1 MQPKLE
7 EAMKNIKGLLYAMVS
22 SGTFGLIGLFSTP
35 LKTEGLDEYSIL
47 FYRFFFSAIIIGTI
61 CAIRKESI
69 KIPKELRIKLLT
81 LGILYASSAFFFLY
95 SFNYLPTGV
104 STTMHFM
111 YPIVV
116 SMMMAIFFKEKKSM
130 VIFLATMLSIFG
142 VVMLCWTDG
151 VVIRPMGVLIVVT
164 SVFSYSFY
172 IISVNKSKAGRL
184 NAEVLTFYVM
194 TIGAVIFMIIALVT
208 PKGLQMITS
217 VPAFTRLLLLAL
229 LCTVLSGFT
238 LILAIKMI
246 GSTITSI
253 LGSME
258 PLVALIVGVFYFGEK
273 FDLFSLIGISTIFTA
288 VILVIIKSSKRIDA
302 KAVPPQDKIL

>member
-1 MQPKLE
+1 
-7 EAMKNIKGLLYAMVS
+7 MKSIKGVLFAMVS

-35 LKTEGLDEYSIL
+35 LKAEGLDEFSIL
-47 FYRFFFSAIIIGTI
+47 FYRFFFSALIIGLI
-61 CAIRKESI
+61 CLLRKESLR
-69 KIPKELRIKLLT
+69 IPKELRLKLFI

-111 YPIVV
+111 YPIIV
-116 SMMMAIFFKEKKSM
+116 SMMMALFFKEKKSM
-130 VIFLATMLSIFG
+130 VTFIATILSVFG

-151 VVIRPMGVLIVVT
+151 VVIRPMGVLIVLT

-184 NAEVLTFYVM
+184 NAEILTFYVM
-194 TIGAVIFMIIALVT
+194 TIGAVVFLIVAMVT
-208 PKGLQMITS
+208 PKGLQGIS
-217 VPAFTRLLLLAL
+217 NIPSLIRLLLLAF

-238 LILAIKMI
+238 LILAIKLI

-258 PLVALIVGVFYFGEK
+258 PLVALVVGVFYFGEH
-273 FDLFSLIGISTIFTA
+273 FDWFSLTGICTIFGA
-288 VILVIIKSSKRIDA
+288 VVLVIMKSAKKIDA
-302 KAVPPQDKIL
+302 KTVPPQDKIL

>member
-1 MQPKLE
+1 MR
-7 EAMKNIKGLLYAMVS
+7 NIKGVVFAMIS

-35 LKTEGLDEYSIL
+35 IKQEGLDEFSIL
-47 FYRFFFSAIIIGTI
+47 FYRFFFSALIIGVI
-61 CAIRKESI
+61 CLIRKESLQV
-69 KIPKELRIKLLT
+69 PKELRMKLLT
-81 LGILYASSAFFFLY
+81 LGMLYASSAFFFLF

-116 SMMMAIFFKEKKSM
+116 SMMMALLFKEKKSM
-130 VIFLATMLSIFG
+130 VIFFATILSVFG

-151 VVIRPMGVLIVVT
+151 VVIKPLGVLIVIA
-164 SVFSYSFY
+164 SVLSYSFY

-194 TIGAVIFMIIALVT
+194 SVGAVDFLFIAMVT
-208 PKGLQMITS
+208 PKGLQIIPSTPS
-217 VPAFTRLLLLAL
+217 FIRLLLLAF

-238 LILAIKMI
+238 LILAIKLI

-258 PLVALIVGVFYFGEK
+258 PLVALVVGVFYFGEK
-273 FDLFSLIGISTIFTA
+273 FDLFSLLGITTIFGS
-288 VILVIIKSSKRIDA
+288 VILVIVKSAKKIDA
-302 KAVPPQDKIL
+302 KAAPPQNKIL

>member
-1 MQPKLE
+1 
-7 EAMKNIKGLLYAMVS
+7 MKSIKGVLFAMVS

-35 LKTEGLDEYSIL
+35 LKAEGLDEFSIL
-47 FYRFFFSAIIIGTI
+47 FYRFFFSAIIIGLI
-61 CAIRKESI
+61 CLVRKESL
-69 KIPKELRIKLLT
+69 KIPKELRLKLFT
-81 LGILYASSAFFFLY
+81 LGLLYASSAFFFLY

-111 YPIVV
+111 YPIIV
-116 SMMMAIFFKEKKSM
+116 SMMMALFFKEKKSM
-130 VIFLATMLSIFG
+130 VIFLATMLSVFG

-151 VVIRPMGVLIVVT
+151 VVIRPMGVLIVLT

-184 NAEVLTFYVM
+184 NAEILTFYVM
-194 TIGAVIFMIIALVT
+194 TIGAVVFLIVAMVT
-208 PKGLQMITS
+208 PKGLQGIGNIPS
-217 VPAFTRLLLLAL
+217 LIRLLLLAF

-238 LILAIKMI
+238 LILAIKLI

-258 PLVALIVGVFYFGEK
+258 PLVALVVGVFYFGEH
-273 FDLFSLIGISTIFTA
+273 FDWFSLIGISTIFGA
-288 VILVIIKSSKRIDA
+288 VVLVIMKSAKKIDA
-302 KAVPPQDKIL
+302 KTVPPQDKIL